1 MFHAESGCSLGT
13 HWRCSISWEM
23 AFDPFGGA
31 IRCKMYVVFMME
43 TGIAKR
49 SFEHFASYRCTFCCT
64 FCCRYIACL
73 TVLFAVI
80 SFELVGGH
88 MGDMCFCFGYALDI
102 FLRKI

>member
-23 AFDPFGGA
+23 AFDLFGGA

-49 SFEHFASYRCTFCCT
+49 SFEDRALYLLLSYCWR
-64 FCCRYIACL
+64 
-73 TVLFAVI
+73 LFVVI
-80 SFELVGGH
+80 SFVVLLLWI
-88 MGDMCFCFGYALDI
+88 CFGYL
-102 FLRKI
+102 FEKKYSS